1 MAGFTLKIRFTGMWV
16 YVPARPVE
24 GDNQAN
30 NELRALAVETRDDHI
45 IKDREAWH
53 HPFLLVPQK
62 NVSSRHWPSDR
73 IKSCNK
79 RGLDAFQLDGRTLSV
94 LDAERNTLSF
104 RTTAAKGFCPND
116 CKEERDFRWLL
127 QMESMHPGKGKVDR
141 TCLKEPQRCR
151 QRVAAQVHLT
161 EGEFST
167 LYVSRDC
174 DNKIIRWKVDGG
186 EPRAL
191 AEMMELQVKI
201 RDDHVWLS
209 DDLWKGGRNISTPKA
224 IRLAPEASKKDVVVL
239 FKNMPWEYLWE
250 MNPRLTKADEIQHFG
265 PLSRVFDKQVKLCN
279 PQPAKDRCAT
289 VRRKDLSF
297 DECLPERVN
306 DPQCP
311 GLGAD
316 SGP

>member
-1 MAGFTLKIRFTGMWV
+1 MEGFTLKIRFTGMWV
-16 YVPARPVE
+16 YVPARPV
-24 GDNQAN
+24 GADNQAN
-30 NELRALAVETRDDHI
+30 NELRALAVETRDKRI
-45 IKDREAWH
+45 IKDPEAWH

-62 NVSSRHWPSDR
+62 NVYKPAWPPDR
-73 IKSCNK
+73 IKSCDK

-94 LDAERNTLSF
+94 LGAEPNALSF
-104 RTTAAKGFCPND
+104 RTTAARGFCPND

-127 QMESMHPGKGKVDR
+127 QMKSMHPGKGKVDR
-141 TCLKEPQRCR
+141 ACVEHPERSR
-151 QRVAAQVHLT
+151 QQVAAQVYLT

-186 EPRAL
+186 GAPRAL
-191 AEMMELQVKI
+191 AEMMEFQVEVEN
-201 RDDHVWLS
+201 DHVWLS
-209 DDLWKGGRNISTPKA
+209 DELWGGRPTRTPNA
-224 IRLAPEASKKDVVVL
+224 IRLSPEEPGQDVVVL
-239 FKNMPWEYLWE
+239 FKNMPCEYLWE

-265 PLSRVFDKQVKLCN
+265 PLARVFDKQVKLCN
-279 PQPAKDRCAT
+279 PQPVKARCAK
-289 VRRKDLSF
+289 VQHKDLFF